1 MTDRIK
7 ELTAKF
13 AGGPVSDQKSALTA
27 VESTKDFTPEEKIE
41 LAEAMVSLFYQDHA
55 DDPEL
60 GMIIARSEKA
70 LGSLGSGVAGF
81 LLAQLAES
89 DAESAKHFAR
99 AIGSIGA
106 SAVDP
111 LLSAMSAKAD
121 DDYAQIN
128 MLLAVGNFRDPA
140 ILKALPKVLKH
151 AGAKNHQLKAAAL
164 YCIGRLFN
172 RIPYGNT
179 STADRSA
186 MFDSLFKGVTDPS
199 PLVRR
204 HAVRAL
210 GKGSRNSYFTPEQ
223 VEKTHDKFRAIL
235 GTDTFNWDTA
245 FIVRSEAEKQLHYCR
260 HGEGEQDK
268 GAMSDD
274 KYRQD
279 FKVLEKRE
287 LCPNTFYF
295 KINAPLIARKIQAG
309 QFIIMR
315 PNDISERM
323 PLSIAGW
330 DRDKGYLEIIIM
342 GTGRTST
349 EAVRKNVGDCFQ
361 DIVGP
366 LGQRSHVAKFDG
378 ACVMIG
384 GGYGTGAVIPTARDC
399 KALGNKVYGVVG
411 ARQQDLLIMVDE
423 LKAVCDEVFIT
434 TNDGSVGIQG
444 FVTHAL
450 EKIMAREKVSM
461 ILAVGPVPM
470 MMAVTNMTR
479 EMDVQTWV
487 SLNAIMVDGTGMCGA
502 CRVSVGGKTRFACYH
517 GPDFIGKEVDFDELM
532 KRQKMFV
539 DKEKIAFEAYL
550 KE

>member
-13 AGGPVSDQKSALTA
+13 AERSVTGQKSALTA
-27 VESTKDFTPEEKIE
+27 VESTKDFTPEEKTS
-41 LAEAMVSLFYQDHA
+41 LAEAIVTLFYQDHA
-55 DDPEL
+55 DNPEL
-60 GMIIARSEKA
+60 GEIIARSEKA
-70 LGSLGSGVAGF
+70 LASLGGGVAGF
-81 LLAQLAES
+81 LIGQLVEA
-89 DAESAKHFAR
+89 DAESAEHFAR
-99 AIGSIGA
+99 AIGFIGA
-106 SAVDP
+106 SAVNP
-111 LLSAMSAKAD
+111 LLSAMDGKTGD
-121 DDYAQIN
+121 NYAQIN
-128 MLLAVGNFRDPA
+128 LLLAVGNFTGPA
-140 ILKALPKVLKH
+140 IVKALPKVLAH
-151 AGAKNHQLKAAAL
+151 AGSSSAQVKSAAL
-164 YCIGRLFN
+164 YCIGRMFN
-172 RIPYGNT
+172 RIPFGAF

-186 MFDSLFKGVTDPS
+186 MSDALFKGVSDPS

-235 GTDTFNWDTA
+235 GTENFNWDNA
-245 FIVRSEAEKQLHYCR
+245 FIVRSEAERQLHYCQ
-260 HGEGEQDK
+260 HGEGAQGK
-268 GAMSDD
+268 GGMGED

-279 FKVLEKRE
+279 FRVLEKRE

-295 KINAPLIARKIQAG
+295 KINAPLIARKIEAG

-342 GTGRTST
+342 AAGRTST

-361 DIVGP
+361 DMVGP

-378 ACVMIG
+378 AAVVIG

-399 KALGNKVYGVVG
+399 KALGNKVYGIVG
-411 ARQQDLLIMVDE
+411 ARQSDLLIMVEE

-470 MMAVTNMTR
+470 MMAVTNMTKDN
-479 EMDVQTWV
+479 DVQTWV

-502 CRVSVGGKTRFACYH
+502 CRVSVAGKTKFACYH
-517 GPDFIGKEVDFDELM
+517 GPDFIGKDVDFDELM

-539 DKEKIAFEAYL
+539 DKEKVALEAYL

>member
-7 ELTAKF
+7 ELTAKL
-13 AGGPVSDQKSALTA
+13 AGRSVSDQKSALTA
-27 VESTKDFTPEEKIE
+27 VESTKDFTPEEKTR
-41 LAEAMVSLFYQDHA
+41 LAEAIVSLFYQDHA
-55 DDPEL
+55 DDLDL
-60 GMIIARSEKA
+60 GVIIARSEKTLA
-70 LGSLGSGVAGF
+70 SLGGDVTGV
-81 LLAQLAES
+81 LLAQLAEA
-89 DAESAKHFAR
+89 DAESAEHFAR
-99 AIGSIGA
+99 AIGFIGA

-111 LLSAMSAKAD
+111 LLAEMDAKSG

-128 MLLAVGNFRDPA
+128 MLLAVGNFRDPM
-140 ILKALPKVLKH
+140 IFKTLPKVIKH
-151 AGAKNHQLKAAAL
+151 TGAKNHQLKAAAL
-164 YCIGRLFN
+164 YCIGRMFN
-172 RIPYGNT
+172 RIPYGNA
-179 STADRSA
+179 SPADRSA
-186 MFDSLFKGVTDPS
+186 MFDSLFKAVSDPS

-210 GKGSRNSYFTPEQ
+210 GKGARNSYFTPEQ
-223 VEKTHDKFRAIL
+223 VDKTHNAFRAIL
-235 GTDTFNWDTA
+235 GTDNFNWDNA
-245 FIVRSEAEKQLHYCR
+245 FIVRSEAEKQLHYCQ

-295 KINAPLIARKIQAG
+295 KINAPLIARKIEAG
-309 QFIIMR
+309 QFVIMR

-342 GTGRTST
+342 GAGRTST
-349 EAVRKNVGDCFQ
+349 EAVRKNVGDCFK

-378 ACVMIG
+378 AAVVIG
-384 GGYGTGAVIPTARDC
+384 GGYGTGAVIPTAKDC
-399 KALGNKVYGVVG
+399 KALGNKVYGIVG
-411 ARQQDLLIMVDE
+411 ARQKDLLIMVDE

-470 MMAVTNMTR
+470 MMAVTNMTKDK
-479 EMDVQTWV
+479 DVQTWV

-502 CRVSVGGKTRFACYH
+502 CRVSVAGKTKFACYH
-517 GPDFIGKEVDFDELM
+517 GPDFIGKDVDFDELM

-539 DKEKIAFEAYL
+539 DKEKIALEAYL

>member
-13 AGGPVSDQKSALTA
+13 AGRSVSDQKSALIA
-27 VESTKDFTPEEKIE
+27 VESTKDFTPEEKTG
-41 LAEAMVSLFYQDHA
+41 LAEAIVSLFYQDHA
-55 DDPEL
+55 DDPDL
-60 GMIIARSEKA
+60 GVIIARSEKTLA
-70 LGSLGSGVAGF
+70 SLGGDVTGV
-81 LLAQLAES
+81 LLAQLAEA
-89 DAESAKHFAR
+89 DAESAEHFAR
-99 AIGSIGA
+99 AIGFIGA

-111 LLSAMSAKAD
+111 LLSAMDAKGD

-128 MLLAVGNFRDPA
+128 MMMAVGNFRDP
-140 ILKALPKVLKH
+140 IIFKALPKVIKH
-151 AGAKNHQLKAAAL
+151 AGTKNHQLKAAAL
-164 YCIGRLFN
+164 YCIGRMFN
-172 RIPYGNT
+172 RLPYGNAV
-179 STADRSA
+179 TADRSS
-186 MFDSLFKGVTDPS
+186 MFDSLFKGLSDPS

-223 VEKTHDKFRAIL
+223 VDKTHKAFRAIL
-235 GTDTFNWDTA
+235 GTDNFNWDRA
-245 FIVRSEAEKQLHYCR
+245 FIVRTEAEKQLHYCQ
-260 HGEGEQDK
+260 HSHGEQDK

-295 KINAPLIARKIQAG
+295 KINAPLIAKKIEAG
-309 QFIIMR
+309 QFVIMR

-378 ACVMIG
+378 AAVVIG

-399 KALGNKVYGVVG
+399 KALGNKVYGIVG

-450 EKIMAREKVSM
+450 EKIMAREKVAM

-479 EMDVQTWV
+479 DKDVQTWV

-502 CRVSVGGKTRFACYH
+502 CRVSVAGKTKFACYH
-517 GPDFIGKEVDFDELM
+517 GPDFIGKDVDFDELM

-550 KE
+550 KG

>member
-13 AGGPVSDQKSALTA
+13 AERSVTDQKSALTA
-27 VESTKDFTPEEKIE
+27 VESTKNFTPEEKTS
-41 LAEAMVSLFYQDHA
+41 LAEAIVTLFYQDHA

-60 GMIIARSEKA
+60 GETIARSEKA
-70 LGSLGSGVAGF
+70 LASLGGDVAGF
-81 LLAQLAES
+81 LIGQLAEA
-89 DAESAKHFAR
+89 DAESAEHFAR
-99 AIGSIGA
+99 AIGFTGA
-106 SAVDP
+106 SAVNP
-111 LLSAMSAKAD
+111 LLSAMTAKSG

-128 MLLAVGNFRDPA
+128 MLLAVGNFTDPS
-140 ILKALPKVLKH
+140 IIKALPKVLKH
-151 AGAKNHQLKAAAL
+151 AGSSNSQLKSGAL
-164 YCIGRLFN
+164 YCIGRMFN
-172 RIPYGNT
+172 RIPYGNVP
-179 STADRSA
+179 TADRA
-186 MFDSLFKGVTDPS
+186 VMFDILFRGVSDPS

-210 GKGSRNSYFTPEQ
+210 GKGARNSYFTPEQ
-223 VEKTHDKFRAIL
+223 VDKAHNAFRAIL
-235 GTDTFNWDTA
+235 GTENFNWDNA
-245 FIVRSEAEKQLHYCR
+245 FIVRSEAERQLHYCQ
-260 HGEGEQDK
+260 HGEGERDT
-268 GAMSDD
+268 GATGAD

-279 FKVLEKRE
+279 FRVLEKRE

-330 DRDKGYLEIIIM
+330 DREKGYLEIIIM
-342 GTGRTST
+342 AAGRTST

-361 DIVGP
+361 DMVGP
-366 LGQRSHVAKFDG
+366 LGQRSHVTKFDG
-378 ACVMIG
+378 AAVVIG
-384 GGYGTGAVIPTARDC
+384 GGYGTGAVIPTARDL
-399 KALGNKVYGVVG
+399 KALGNKVYGIVG
-411 ARQQDLLIMVDE
+411 ARQKDLLIMVEE
-423 LKAVCDEVFIT
+423 LKAVCDEVFVT

-450 EKIMAREKVSM
+450 EKIIAREKVSM

-470 MMAVTNMTR
+470 MMAVTSMTR
-479 EMDVQTWV
+479 DMDIQTWV

-502 CRVSVGGKTRFACYH
+502 CRVSVGGKTKFACYH
-517 GPDFIGKEVDFDELM
+517 GPDFIGKDVDFNELM

-539 DKEKIAFEAYL
+539 DKEKIALEAYL
-550 KE
+550 KG